1 MQSSYYKFLWQ
12 SEVADNVC
20 QLEISKTDGMHCPR
34 TVSWILAMAAGLPV
48 GTSQTFDG
56 GEKHGSPIQY
66 SYFGD
71 WTPFL
76 VLLTMMMT
84 FLLLMAR
91 AGRGRSQ
98 DEMQESM
105 MDEENGGRYGTPSR
119 PRIPPGEVAR
129 RPRRL
134 PLPSFREQLLRCLA
148 LTGEMFATIVEGTQ
162 YERGVHLRWQGRE
175 AAAAARA
182 SYGTSLYQLEL
193 ITRSLVDSRLE
204 PAQECLLLAGS
215 DEQNPMILVRG
226 VDHLRELYPE
236 CVQQDWQQRGR
247 YLFSVHGGY
256 VGERGYNVALI
267 RETLG
272 IPDNNEEESAE
283 AASEMEPE
291 AEEQAEGEN
300 SSSESSSSRFT
311 VENAHDRR
319 IRYLNFPMEEVS
331 DPEMWMRLN
340 HGDGS
345 CSSVENVETP
355 FGTK

>member
-1 MQSSYYKFLWQ
+1 
-12 SEVADNVC
+12 
-20 QLEISKTDGMHCPR
+20 
-34 TVSWILAMAAGLPV
+34 MAAGLPV
-48 GTSQTFDG
+48 GVSQTIDDDIQ
-56 GEKHGSPIQY
+56 HGSPIQY

-76 VLLTMMMT
+76 VLLTMMIG
-84 FLLLMAR
+84 FLFMMAR
-91 AGRGRSQ
+91 AGHGRSQ
-98 DEMQESM
+98 DEMEESM
-105 MDEENGGRYGTPSR
+105 VDEENESRYGTSSS
-119 PRIPPGEVAR
+119 PRIPAEEVAR
-129 RPRRL
+129 RATRL
-134 PLPSFREQLLRCLA
+134 PVPSFREQLLRCLA

-162 YERGVHLRWQGRE
+162 YERDVHLRWQGRE
-175 AAAAARA
+175 AADAARA
-182 SYGTSLYQLEL
+182 SFGTSLYQLEL
-193 ITRSLVDSRLE
+193 ITRSLEDGRLE

-215 DEQNPMILVRG
+215 NEQNPMILVRG

-236 CVQQDWQQRGR
+236 CVRQEWQLHGR

-267 RETLG
+267 RETLE
-272 IPDNNEEESAE
+272 IPENNEGESAE

-291 AEEQAEGEN
+291 AEEQTEGEN

-311 VENAHDRR
+311 VENPQDRR

-345 CSSVENVETP
+345 CSSVEDEP
-355 FGTK
+355 SE